1 MQEHDWTRRDFLS
14 ALGATAFASALP
26 AQKTVGSAGSAA
38 FLHVAV
44 LASARQG
51 AVCTFALERERC
63 ELVATAST
71 ELPVALAVHP
81 KLSVIYVANGCD
93 TWEHRPRAT
102 VEAFHF
108 DRKSGRLQS
117 MARHALSLSATGPRS
132 IEVSPDGA
140 YLLVAAF
147 DGGAWNA
154 FALDA
159 EGVPAAYPVAFKET
173 GRGSQSP
180 EQDAAH
186 PSALLGHSQQP
197 FLLASD
203 YGTDRLSLLRADS
216 DGFSVEHRYDLPP
229 GSGPTHL
236 GVKSDLLVVSTALQP
251 SLQTFRVESGAHPRL
266 VPLASAGV
274 DRRQT
279 ALTVHPDADVVYTA
293 DVASFTAWH
302 VEHETGGLYR
312 SGVRGVHATAVSA
325 MVLHGNSGL
334 WFATPEGL
342 LRTALDP
349 VTGDP
354 HETARVVS
362 LAGAR
367 ALRVQ
372 EL

>member
-1 MQEHDWTRRDFLS
+1 MHEHDWTRRDFLS
-14 ALGATAFASALP
+14 ALGATAFASVLP
-26 AQKTVGSAGSAA
+26 AQKTATPAGNAA

-44 LASARQG
+44 LSSAHRG
-51 AVCTFALERERC
+51 FIRTFALERDHC
-63 ELVATAST
+63 EPVATAST

-102 VEAFHF
+102 VEAFFF
-108 DRKSGRLQS
+108 DNKSGQLRS
-117 MARHALSLSATGPRS
+117 MARCALSLSATGPRS

-159 EGVPAAYPVAFKET
+159 EGLPATQPVAFKEA
-173 GRGSQSP
+173 GRGLWP
-180 EQDAAH
+180 LEQDAAH
-186 PSALLGHSQQP
+186 PSALLAHSQEP
-197 FLLASD
+197 LLLASD
-203 YGTDRLSLLRADS
+203 YGTDRLSLLRAGT
-216 DGFSVEHRYDLPP
+216 DGFSVEHRYQLPP

-236 GVKSDLLVVSTALQP
+236 GVKSDLLVVSTALRP
-251 SLQTFRVESGAHPRL
+251 SLQTFRVQRGSHPDL
-266 VPLASAGV
+266 VPLASTGV

-279 ALTVHPDADVVYTA
+279 ALAVHPNADVVYTA
-293 DVASFTAWH
+293 DAASFTAWH
-302 VEHETGGLYR
+302 VEHEAGGLHR
-312 SGVRGVHATAVSA
+312 LGVRRLHATAVSA
-325 MVLHGNSGL
+325 MALHGNSGL
-334 WFATPEGL
+334 WFATSEGL

-349 VTGDP
+349 VTGGL
-354 HETARVVS
+354 HETSQIVT

>member
-1 MQEHDWTRRDFLS
+1 M
-14 ALGATAFASALP
+14 P
-26 AQKTVGSAGSAA
+26 AGNAV
-38 FLHVAV
+38 FIHVAV
-44 LASARQG
+44 LASAHQG
-51 AVCTFALERERC
+51 SIRSFALGRDRC
-63 ELVATAST
+63 EPVATASA

-102 VEAFHF
+102 VEAFFF
-108 DRKSGRLQS
+108 DNQSGQLRS
-117 MARHALSLSATGPRS
+117 MTRCALSLSATGPRS
-132 IEVSPDGA
+132 IEVSPGGD

-159 EGVPAAYPVAFKET
+159 EGYPAAHPVAFKEA
-173 GRGSQSP
+173 GRGP
-180 EQDAAH
+180 WPHEQDTAH
-186 PSALLGHSQQP
+186 PSALLAHPQEP
-197 FLLASD
+197 LLLASD
-203 YGTDRLSLLRADS
+203 YGTDRLSLLRAGT
-216 DGFSVEHRYDLPP
+216 DGFSVEHRYQLPP

-236 GVKSDLLVVSTALQP
+236 GFRSDWLVVSTALQP
-251 SLQTFRVESGAHPRL
+251 SLQTFRVRGGLHPGL
-266 VPLASAGV
+266 VPLASTGV

-279 ALTVHPDADVVYTA
+279 ALAVHSNADVVYTA
-293 DVASFTAWH
+293 DAAGFTAWH
-302 VEHETGGLYR
+302 VEHETGGLHR
-312 SGVRGVHATAVSA
+312 LGVGRLHATAVSA
-325 MVLHGNSGL
+325 VALHGNSGL

-354 HETARVVS
+354 HETSRIVP